1 MNSTY
6 SVSPN
11 YSGIWPIKPALFNI
25 WSKEFS
31 IKTTS
36 TENYLDV
43 NNLTRGFIYN
53 NIMVAPRQPSIIFK
67 KGLQSN
73 SSRNN
78 DLPIWFSNN
87 DKEVCQFE
95 TILTNNVLIFNSNFD
110 HNIYQYSDSFYFISN
125 WTNLKFYSL
134 PPDEI
139 VKKYFELNPKE
150 KEPLWMVRKLV

>member
-6 SVSPN
+6 SVSPS
-11 YSGIWPIKPALFNI
+11 YSGIWPIYPALFKI
-25 WSKEFS
+25 WSEEFS

-95 TILTNNVLIFNSNFD
+95 TILTNNVLIFNSNCNKYYETYSKKMRKFFKT
-110 HNIYQYSDSFYFISN
+110 ILLMFVSCCFQYWAECRDS
-125 WTNLKFYSL
+125 
-134 PPDEI
+134 
-139 VKKYFELNPKE
+139 NP
-150 KEPLWMVRKLV
+150 